1 MAYYFVRFLLNLS
14 CDLLKEE
21 IRMAI
26 SLLKTGKTPGPDE
39 IPAEAIKADKET
51 FIEILYDLIGN
62 IMGNRRNTI

>member
-1 MAYYFVRFLLNLS
+1 MS

-26 SLLKTGKTPGPDE
+26 SLLKTENAPGPDE
-39 IPAEAIKADKET
+39 IPAEATKADKET

-62 IMGNRRNTI
+62 IWDTEEIQ